1 MPNNKVSETQAQYI
15 NEMRQVQQS
24 AEKWKEF
31 LDFAAQAQISKVQDE
46 FEFSTKLIIHAHNP
60 NATDC
65 RQFGEWKTQ
74 DGNHVNQG
82 QRGIA
87 VLSRN
92 RNGGQSVTYLFDT
105 SQTAFPKE
113 PESIAIPEEQKESFK
128 SALDRMIDRI
138 SNNASF
144 SDEQKRLFR
153 ETAEYKLCKQYGLTT
168 NENPERFS
176 GIESLSVREIAN
188 IGIALN
194 RCSQDF
200 SSIIE
205 RNDFN
210 ERNERNNHIQPRND
224 RTELQGRERRG
235 MDLDDRIS
243 ESSEEIRLQRGQE
256 RVVQAE
262 RGTGSVRADDLG
274 SRTEADGSN
283 GQVRQSAAEIHMEN
297 SALDGS
303 DNAGQGTGD
312 GHGEAEPPLRGD
324 ERESSESDR
333 RDNGEEKAVG
343 GVQGNDEIGQIHSD
357 GAVTGEIQSGS
368 GGRNT
373 SRDGLRNITNETAEP
388 DMVSA
393 VSDLSANEEISEVD
407 LQPEI
412 SVEAKKAA
420 ITADILKGND
430 VQGGK
435 QRIEAFYSE
444 QNPNRKD
451 FADFI
456 KKEYGIGGHS
466 GNEIIKFQSHDS
478 TGIAYDFTDGTGIRL
493 SWSEAAD
500 IISDLIDRNEY
511 LTAEKIIPNNL
522 DEKSKEQSDTF
533 ENAKRSKNGDII
545 LGNTTFRYI
554 PDKTYTKI
562 DKDIAADVAE
572 QLEKQGIKFSGVIKG
587 DTATITVSKPQK
599 EALDSIIA
607 DISAPDNGVN
617 LSQSE
622 FIEIASNVLSAD
634 KTVSNAHR
642 YSDEQNYRLEINNG
656 IDRVFTEA
664 ITNNRDIGY
673 SVSEMS
679 QLWSEL
685 QNDSSVKE
693 HIQTVVA
700 ENVDITLTANE
711 RLTEYINNNT
721 EYLLRPSL
729 AFDEKVAITDEFFNF
744 EKAWHNVDK
753 GIPELAERYRNGDD
767 IRADLAKHLL
777 HGSGSAIEN
786 VDGIG
791 NYVTFDFKTDEAN
804 VTISSGNVSKAIA
817 LEEVGEYYLR
827 YLKDTFR
834 EIQLERVSYYPELK
848 DEVDELLTRLDSN
861 KTESINENAV
871 KYAFGKITEEHKYD
885 FTNPT
890 FMYLGHLQ
898 NFMIDNNIDDI
909 VVGATSETIQKH
921 YGNAPL
927 TNEYF
932 SPDYTFSKDLPEE
945 YNKYFQEYISME
957 TVADKEKTEIK
968 ENLSV
973 ENNVSETHTP
983 TVDDL
988 AVGDIILY
996 EGKRRE
1002 VEQIDENRISL
1013 KDLDA
1018 PDFGGIL
1025 LGTSDVY
1032 AYNGWQQDM
1041 NEKGFEIISKAKT
1054 SEKSIS
1060 FSSLDFE
1067 KKIPNEMRW
1076 KENSLVEDNTALYWV
1091 TQEIFTEA
1099 DLDKFQAALRD
1110 TDIKKAYVIPRDL
1123 SGYSFEDDMRNN
1135 TPFAVVTKDSI
1146 SCKDYVD
1153 RIKSV
1158 YHEDVSKQQEDI
1170 NEIEKAEPEITLNV
1184 GDVIRLAP
1192 DKENPTE
1199 LPERYGVVESISE
1212 YRIEIGTYSLNDT
1225 AFCLKY
1231 GGISCDKKI
1240 FAKEHDFEYV
1250 GNIDELR
1257 KADYEQNREIYE
1269 ALRNHDIIRL
1279 TTAEEPSGDY
1289 IVENARK
1296 NKVNNLRIEFNEFD
1310 GEDFDRGFVLKGDT
1324 EKAKD
1329 LILVSY
1335 GEIPPENMYLS
1346 IKADKYTVASI
1357 ETAEPIAKKEFSEI
1371 TRDMY
1376 QTENPDVLVIKGKGS
1391 LAKIDISV
1399 NDELWERLAEKG
1411 LVRNEDSVDR
1421 LIFNTDGN
1429 NWNRLVIP
1437 DKWGNMTNNIKIEDV
1452 LTREELLT
1460 AKSVADLVIKP
1471 ENSIEAV
1478 EDNEKAE
1485 LSNEIV
1491 WTPISETEDENGRA
1505 TSYSTKYNDK
1515 FYWIS
1520 ENADGK
1526 YDIEADFGHSILSVG
1541 EEYSNFPTRY
1551 LAEEAFEDY
1560 IEEIEKSFVSE
1571 KQALVSFEI
1580 FGEEF
1585 YFKINEKSVDD
1596 ILKTANTERPLR
1608 AFREMG
1614 ERISEEEYAEIQQSD
1629 SFTYSVEMNFDN
1641 DTASIYT
1648 VNDGKGGISEADRTD
1663 SNVTFD
1669 TVKISDYSNTPEE
1682 NIAADNLPE
1691 TKFTA
1696 LSEEART
1703 FYELYSSNIP
1713 INPPEKTPWGEV
1725 NSYRELN
1732 KGIFKVNTPS
1742 HGGIM
1747 IRSDI
1752 ADKILSPEARK
1763 IGFREKGFHC
1773 YEEDCDACVPEREL
1787 LDKGIMQVPDYYTDG
1802 AEKYNESINEELQ
1815 EWHTDYWDK
1824 REQAIFNARPEEEQA
1839 AITGQMSLF
1848 GDIPDLEDFPDFTEE
1863 ESISDNTVTKPVE
1876 KSDFPIQ
1883 EQSSAEVTVEKPVTY
1898 CYVLEHSQDNTTL
1911 STRYSED
1918 ISIDDVVSTY
1928 LPINFENSPNLQQVS
1943 VFEGENEVFVPYN
1956 RNKREDLLSKSKSLD
1971 LDGTY
1976 YLFESGK
1983 LFDKAESISSAF
1995 DKISEVQRETAE
2007 KFAGS
2012 PVSLPEFSYIKGSEE
2027 RIIDR
2032 SILQNRETA
2041 DTIHKK
2047 EENPTLKTDYF
2058 RITDEHLGEGSKR
2071 EKFQNNIEA
2080 IRTLQLIENEER
2092 PATPEEQETMSK
2104 YIGWGGLQ
2112 EAFDENNSEWSKE
2125 YSELI
2130 NLLSEE
2136 EYEAARSTVN
2146 DAFYT
2151 SPVITQ
2157 AIYEGLSNI
2166 GFEGGEILE
2175 PSMGVGNFFG
2185 TMPDNI
2191 RENSNLA
2198 GIEIDSISGRIAQ
2211 KLYPEANIAINGYEK
2226 IKLEKGSF
2234 DLAVGNVPF
2243 GNHGVNDKT
2252 KAYKGLLIHD
2262 YFFAKSLDSVR
2273 SGGVVAF
2280 VTSTGTLDKEDT
2292 KVRQML
2298 AQKAELMGAVRLPN
2312 NAFQKNAGT
2321 QTATDIIFLK
2331 KREKPLNIGEM
2342 PMDKSCDWV
2351 HTKENADGLKINSYF
2366 ADNPDMVLGKLSD
2379 NGRFGSIICTP
2390 FEGADLKAQL
2400 HEAMKN
2406 IKGEYIPLEFQ
2417 QELDER
2423 AEDKYLTA
2431 TPDIE
2436 NLTYTVV
2443 EDKLY
2448 YRVDDNLIP
2457 LKESE
2462 QHGIIADR
2470 RKAMCGL
2477 GETVRE
2483 LLQAQV
2489 EDRPDKEIKSLQAEL
2504 TVKYDNFVKKY
2515 GRINPIE
2522 TPNSRN
2528 ASGVSRKAPNSNV
2541 FKNDVRLPLLQS
2553 LEKMEDGQFIG
2564 KTEIFTERTIRP
2576 HKVAEHVETAH
2587 EALILSMSEKGR
2599 IDFDYMEQLT
2609 GFEKNKIIDDLHGD
2623 IFPVPELST
2632 EGNTVYQTS
2641 DEYLSGNIYKKI
2653 VQAEAKISENPEYE
2667 KNIAALT
2674 EVIPKPLKATEID
2687 MQLGMTW
2694 IDTKIIQQFMYETF
2708 ETPTRF
2714 KEYDSGVAQENPN
2727 AITVN
2732 YSGSGK
2738 GSWKIENARLDNSVK
2753 STKNFGTK
2761 DLNAY
2766 ELLEKILNAKSVAV
2780 TQVVRDDEGRQ
2791 KTIILEKETKA
2802 AEDKVKQINA
2812 AFKKWIFA
2820 DPERR
2825 NELVKTYNEKFNC
2838 IRPREYDGSNLNFFG
2853 SNPEISLKPHQK
2865 NAVAHA
2871 LFGGNTLFAHQVGAG
2886 KTFEMIA
2893 TAMEG
2898 KRLGLHNKSMFVV
2911 PNHLTEQ
2918 IGADF
2923 MKLYPNANILVAKSD
2938 DFSPQ
2943 KRRQMCARIAT
2954 GNFDAVIIGH
2964 SQLIKIPLSAKREE
2978 EFIRNQIN
2986 EVVSALSAAEETDS
3000 KSYTV
3005 KQLEATRK
3013 NLRDRLEKLTNGTV
3027 KDNAVTFE
3035 ELGVDKLFVDEAHE
3049 FKNLYVST
3057 KMENVSGLSTNADV
3071 QKTQDLY
3078 MKCQYLDEKTGS
3090 KGIVFST
3097 GTPVTNALSEMFT
3110 TMKYLQSDLLK
3121 ETGLDSFDA
3130 WAGNFTRKST
3140 EAEISPSGSDWRM
3153 KTRLKFTNVPEL
3165 VTMFKECADIKMA
3178 DQLNLDVPECEKH
3191 IVSVEPTEAQKAVV
3205 ESLAERAERISKG
3218 EVSRTEDNM
3227 LVVTGDGRKLGL
3239 DQRLYDLNLPDEPQ
3253 TKLNACVQNV
3263 YDIWDKNS
3271 DKKSTQLVFCD
3282 LGVPQ
3287 SKEDFKKNG
3296 ERFDVYADIRSK
3308 LIEKGIPEKEI
3319 AFIHDAAS
3327 ETEKAKLFAKVR
3339 SGDVRVLIGS
3349 TQKMGAG
3356 TNVQNKLIALHDL
3369 DCPWRPADLTQR
3381 LGRMV
3386 RQGNENDKVD
3396 NYRYVT
3402 KGTFDAYLYQ
3412 MVEKKQESIAQIFTS
3427 KAIARTCDDIDD
3439 MAVDFM
3445 QVKMAAVGDD
3455 RIRRQMELREDIR
3468 SLNML
3473 KNTYLENKY
3482 EIEDNI
3488 KLLPDKIAKTEK
3500 IIEGIAAD
3508 TKAIKAYVPK
3518 KDIDG
3523 KEIFEMKI
3531 GNTLYTDKKEAAEA
3545 FMTAM
3550 TNAVIGNPKNPT
3562 DIAEY
3567 KGFKIAVSYDSFAKS
3582 YTGHIKGANRYPFDL
3597 GSSESGNLTRIDNAI
3612 ASVPMRIERYCNELD
3627 RIKTELADS
3636 QKEVNQPFEHEAEL
3650 AKKKQELERLTDEIN
3665 ADKVKGEIPPEQPE
3679 STVPSNQNAMSV
3691 SEQQEQSEKPKNLN
3705 IKWKQNDKELRIAYD
3720 SSADNKVT
3728 AYSDGKE
3735 VGHCSVD
3742 ELVVSKI
3749 SDNEQKNYPAEI
3761 TKCVKPLNLA
3771 FSSKMAMHIR
3781 TFAEKVKSADKET
3794 PKRETSLFSRD
3805 KIMGDEFKPTSAKT
3819 ADTPQQHEH

>member
-1 MPNNKVSETQAQYI
+1 MPNNKVSETQALYI
-15 NEMRQVQQS
+15 NEIQQVQKS
-24 AEKWKEF
+24 AEMWKDF

-46 FEFSTKLIIHAHNP
+46 FEFSTKLIIHAKNP
-60 NATDC
+60 KAADC

-74 DGNHVNQG
+74 DGNHVKLHEK
-82 QRGIA
+82 GIP
-87 VLSRN
+87 VLSRDSRGN
-92 RNGGQSVTYLFDT
+92 QAVTYLFDT
-105 SQTAFPKE
+105 SQTALHKE
-113 PESIAIPEEQKESFK
+113 PERIAIPEEQKESFK
-128 SALDRMIDRI
+128 SSLGSMIDRL
-138 SNNASF
+138 SDKASF

-176 GIESLSVREIAN
+176 GIENLSVREIAN
-188 IGIALN
+188 IGVALN

-205 RNDFN
+205 RNDLN
-210 ERNERNNHIQPRND
+210 DYERADNSKSGED
-224 RTELQGRERRG
+224 RTELYGRERRG
-235 MDLDDRIS
+235 MDLGGGIS
-243 ESSEEIRLQRGQE
+243 PTRNEVPVRRGAERMEQTQRGE
-256 RVVQAE
+256 SDLRTVDMGTSAE
-262 RGTGSVRADDLG
+262 ANGG
-274 SRTEADGSN
+274 N
-283 GQVRQSAAEIHMEN
+283 GQVRQHETEIHMEN
-297 SALDGS
+297 SMLDRS
-303 DNAGQGTGD
+303 DNAERGTG
-312 GHGEAEPPLRGD
+312 GRTGEAEPSLRGN
-324 ERESSESDR
+324 ERTGIESDR
-333 RDNGEEKAVG
+333 RNNGEEKAVG

-393 VSDLSANEEISEVD
+393 VSDLSDNNEISEVD

-420 ITADILKGND
+420 ITADILKGSD

-444 QNPNRKD
+444 KNPNRKD
-451 FADFI
+451 FADFL

-466 GNEIIKFQSHDS
+466 GNDVIKFQSHDS
-478 TGIAYDFTDGTGIRL
+478 TGISYDFADSTGIRL
-493 SWSEAAD
+493 SWSEVAD
-500 IISDLIDRNEY
+500 KVSDLIDKNEY
-511 LTAEKIIPNNL
+511 LAADEITPNKR
-522 DEKSKEQSDTF
+522 DEQLKEQSDTF
-533 ENAKRSKNGDII
+533 DSIKRSKNGDII
-545 LGNTTFRYI
+545 IGNTTFRYI

-622 FIEIASNVLSAD
+622 FIEIASNILSAD
-634 KTVSNAHR
+634 ETVSNAHR
-642 YSDEQNYRLEINNG
+642 YSDEENYRLEINNG
-656 IDRVFTEA
+656 IDRIFTEA
-664 ITNNRDIGY
+664 LTNSRDIGY
-673 SVSEMS
+673 SVPEMS
-679 QLWSEL
+679 RLWNEIK
-685 QNDSSVKE
+685 NDSSVKE
-693 HIQTVVA
+693 HIQAIVA

-711 RLTEYINNNT
+711 RLTEYINSNI
-721 EYLLRPSL
+721 EYLLRPNL

-753 GIPELAERYRNGDD
+753 GIPEIAERYRNGDD
-767 IRADLAKHLL
+767 IRADLAKHLI
-777 HGSGSAIEN
+777 HGNGSAIEN

-791 NYVTFDFKTDEAN
+791 NYVTFDFKTDESN
-804 VTISSGNVSKAIA
+804 VIISSGNVSKAVA
-817 LEEVGEYYLR
+817 LEEVGEHYLR
-827 YLKDTFR
+827 YLKDTFK

-848 DEVDELLTRLDSN
+848 DEVDELLTRLDNN
-861 KTESINENAV
+861 KSEKGSGFSEPNEHSA
-871 KYAFGKITEEHKYD
+871 
-885 FTNPT
+885 
-890 FMYLGHLQ
+890 
-898 NFMIDNNIDDI
+898 
-909 VVGATSETIQKH
+909 
-921 YGNAPL
+921 
-927 TNEYF
+927 
-932 SPDYTFSKDLPEE
+932 
-945 YNKYFQEYISME
+945 
-957 TVADKEKTEIK
+957 
-968 ENLSV
+968 
-973 ENNVSETHTP
+973 P

-996 EGKRRE
+996 DGKRRE
-1002 VEQIDENRISL
+1002 VEHIDENRISL

-1041 NEKGFEIISKAKT
+1041 NEKGFEIISKAET

-1067 KKIPNEMRW
+1067 KKIPNKMRW

-1099 DLDKFQAALRD
+1099 DLDKFQAALKD
-1110 TDIKKAYVIPRDL
+1110 TNIEKAYVIPRDL
-1123 SGYSFEDDMRNN
+1123 SGYSFEDDMINN
-1135 TPFAVVTKDSI
+1135 APFAVVTKDSI

-1184 GDVIRLAP
+1184 GDIIRLAP

-1231 GGISCDKKI
+1231 GGISCDREI
-1240 FAKEHDFEYV
+1240 FAKEHEFEYV
-1250 GNIDELR
+1250 GNVDELR

-1269 ALRNHDIIRL
+1269 ALENHDIIHL
-1279 TTAEEPSGDY
+1279 TASEEPSENY
-1289 IVENARK
+1289 LAENARK
-1296 NKVNNLRIEFNEFD
+1296 KKISNLRIEFNEFD

-1346 IKADKYTVASI
+1346 LKSDKYTVESI
-1357 ETAEPIAKKEFSEI
+1357 EKEERKIFSEI

-1391 LAKIDISV
+1391 LAKIDISI
-1399 NDELWERLAEKG
+1399 NEELWERLAEKG

-1460 AKSVADLVIKP
+1460 VKSVADLVIKP

-1478 EDNEKAE
+1478 ENNEKAE

-1520 ENADGK
+1520 ENADGG
-1526 YDIEADFGHSILSVG
+1526 YDIEADFGHSILSIG

-1560 IEEIEKSFVSE
+1560 IEEMENSFASE
-1571 KQALVSFEI
+1571 KQALISVEA
-1580 FGEEF
+1580 FGEEY

-1596 ILKTANTERPLR
+1596 ILKTANTEKPLLE
-1608 AFREMG
+1608 FMEMG
-1614 ERISEEEYAEIQQSD
+1614 EKISEEEYAEIQQSD
-1629 SFTYSVEMNFDN
+1629 SFTYSVEMDLDN
-1641 DTASIYT
+1641 DSARIYT
-1648 VNDGKGGISEADRTD
+1648 VNNGKGGISEADRTD
-1663 SNVTFD
+1663 SNITFD
-1669 TVKISDYSNTPEE
+1669 TVKISDYSGNAITENQQEIPNEQNVKNVSEE
-1682 NIAADNLPE
+1682 RIVSDNLPE

-1696 LSEEART
+1696 LSEEARE
-1703 FYELYSSNIP
+1703 FYDLYSLNIP
-1713 INPPEKTPWGEV
+1713 IHPPENTPWGEV
-1725 NSYRELN
+1725 NSCHELN
-1732 KGIFKVNTPS
+1732 KGIFRVSTPS

-1863 ESISDNTVTKPVE
+1863 ENISDNTVAKSIK
-1876 KSDFPIQ
+1876 KSDLIQ
-1883 EQSSAEVTVEKPVTY
+1883 TEKNVPVNDLSEASAENQEKEP
-1898 CYVLEHSQDNTTL
+1898 
-1911 STRYSED
+1911 
-1918 ISIDDVVSTY
+1918 
-1928 LPINFENSPNLQQVS
+1928 
-1943 VFEGENEVFVPYN
+1943 
-1956 RNKREDLLSKSKSLD
+1956 
-1971 LDGTY
+1971 
-1976 YLFESGK
+1976 
-1983 LFDKAESISSAF
+1983 
-1995 DKISEVQRETAE
+1995 TA
-2007 KFAGS
+2007 
-2012 PVSLPEFSYIKGSEE
+2012 
-2027 RIIDR
+2027 
-2032 SILQNRETA
+2032 
-2041 DTIHKK
+2041 KK
-2047 EENPTLKTDYF
+2047 EYF

-2092 PATPEEQETMSK
+2092 PATPEEQETLSK

-2112 EAFDENNSEWSKE
+2112 EAFDENNSAWSKE
-2125 YSELI
+2125 YSELL

-2185 TMPDNI
+2185 TMPDSI

-2211 KLYPEANIAINGYEK
+2211 KLYPEANIAINAYEK
-2226 IKLEKGSF
+2226 IKLDKGSF

-2273 SGGVVAF
+2273 PGGVVAF

-2431 TPDIE
+2431 TPNIE

-2462 QHGIIADR
+2462 QHGIVADR

-2504 TVKYDNFVKKY
+2504 TVKYDKFVKKY

-2553 LEKMEDGQFIG
+2553 LEKMEDGQFVG

-2587 EALILSMSEKGR
+2587 EALILSISEKGR

-2609 GFEKNKIIDDLHGD
+2609 GFEKNKIIDDLQGD

-2632 EGNTVYQTS
+2632 EDNTVYQTS

-2653 VQAEAKISENPEYE
+2653 AQAEAKISENPEYE

-2694 IDTKIIQQFMYETF
+2694 IDPKIIQQFMYETF

-2714 KEYDSGVAQENPN
+2714 KEYDSDVAQENPN

-2780 TQVVRDDEGRQ
+2780 TEVVKDPDTGNK
-2791 KTIILEKETKA
+2791 KTVILEKETKA

-2838 IRPREYDGSNLNFFG
+2838 IRPREYDGSSLNFFG

-2986 EVVSALSAAEETDS
+2986 EVVSALEAATETDS

-3005 KQLEATRK
+3005 KQLEATKK

-3439 MAVDFM
+3439 IAVDFM

-3488 KLLPDKIAKTEK
+3488 KLLPEKIATTEK
-3500 IIEGIAAD
+3500 IIEGIASD
-3508 TKAIKAYVPK
+3508 TKAIEAYVPK
-3518 KDIDG
+3518 RDIDG
-3523 KEIFEMKI
+3523 KEVFEMKV

-3550 TNAVIGNPKNPT
+3550 TKAVIGNPKNPT

-3567 KGFKIAVSYDSFAKS
+3567 KGFKIAVSYDSFLKS

-3650 AKKKQELERLTDEIN
+3650 EEKKQELERLTDEIN

-3679 STVPSNQNAMSV
+3679 STVPNNQNV
-3691 SEQQEQSEKPKNLN
+3691 VPTSEQQEQSEKPKNLN
-3705 IKWKQNDKELRIAYD
+3705 IKWKQNGKELRIAYD

-3805 KIMGDEFKPTSAKT
+3805 KIMGDDFKPTSEKT
-3819 ADTPQQHEH
+3819 SDKPPQQEH

>member
-1 MPNNKVSETQAQYI
+1 MPNNKVSEAQALYVAEI
-15 NEMRQVQQS
+15 RQVQKS
-24 AEKWKEF
+24 AEMWKNF
-31 LDFAAQAQISKVQDE
+31 LDFSAQARISENQNE
-46 FEFSTKLIIHAHNP
+46 YEFSSKLIIYARNP
-60 NATDC
+60 KATDC
-65 RQFGEWKTQ
+65 RPFGEWKTQ
-74 DGNHVNQG
+74 DGNHVN
-82 QRGIA
+82 RLEKGIP
-87 VLSRN
+87 VLSRDKYGN
-92 RNGGQSVTYLFDT
+92 QSVTYLFDT
-105 SQTAFPKE
+105 SQTAFHKE
-113 PESIAIPEEQKESFK
+113 PERIVIPEEQKEYSK
-128 SALDRMIDRI
+128 SALSSMIERLSD
-138 SNNASF
+138 NTSF

-153 ETAEYKLCKQYGLTT
+153 ETAEYKLCKQYGLAA

-176 GIESLSVREIAN
+176 GIENLSVKEIAN
-188 IGIALN
+188 IGVALN
-194 RCSQDF
+194 KCSQEF
-200 SSIIE
+200 LAIIE

-210 ERNERNNHIQPRND
+210 EQERTDNSKSGED
-224 RTELQGRERRG
+224 RTELHGRERRRMG
-235 MDLDDRIS
+235 LGQGVSGTHNEVPVRREPERM
-243 ESSEEIRLQRGQE
+243 EQTQRGDNDL
-256 RVVQAE
+256 R
-262 RGTGSVRADDLG
+262 TADRDFSTKANG
-274 SRTEADGSN
+274 GN
-283 GQVRQSAAEIHMEN
+283 GQVRQHETDIHMEN
-297 SALDGS
+297 PVLDRS
-303 DNAGQGTGD
+303 NNAEWGRN
-312 GHGEAEPPLRGD
+312 EALRGN
-324 ERESSESDR
+324 ERESSGVDEQNR
-333 RDNGEEKAVG
+333 REEKTVG
-343 GVQGNDEIGQIHSD
+343 GIQNNLEIGKVSPD
-357 GAVTGEIQSGS
+357 GTVTGELQKGS

-373 SRDGLRNITNETAEP
+373 SGDGLRNITNETAEP

-420 ITADILKGND
+420 ITADILGGSD

-435 QRIEAFYSE
+435 QRIKAFYSE
-444 QNPNRKD
+444 KNPNRKD

-456 KKEYGIGGHS
+456 KREYGIGGHS
-466 GNEIIKFQSHDS
+466 GNDVIKFQSHDS
-478 TGIAYDFTDGTGIRL
+478 TGISYDFADSTGIRL
-493 SWSEAAD
+493 SWSEVAD
-500 IISDLIDRNEY
+500 KIADLIDKNEY
-511 LTAEKIIPNNL
+511 LTSEEIIPNNI
-522 DEKSKEQSDTF
+522 DEPSKEQSDTF
-533 ENAKRSKNGDII
+533 DSTKRSKNGDII

-599 EALDSIIA
+599 EALDSIVA

-622 FIEIASNVLSAD
+622 FIEIASNILSAD
-634 KTVSNAHR
+634 ETVSNAHR

-656 IDRVFTEA
+656 IDRIFTEA
-664 ITNNRDIGY
+664 LTNSRDIGY
-673 SVSEMS
+673 SVPEMS
-679 QLWSEL
+679 RLWSEF

-693 HIQTVVA
+693 HIQAIVV
-700 ENVDITLTANE
+700 ENVDIILTANE
-711 RLTEYINNNT
+711 QLTEYINSNI
-721 EYLLRPSL
+721 EYLLRPKL
-729 AFDEKVAITDEFFNF
+729 AFDEKIAITDEFFNF

-767 IRADLAKHLL
+767 IRSDLARHLIR
-777 HGSGSAIEN
+777 GNGSAIEN

-791 NYVTFDFKTDEAN
+791 NYVTFDFKIDEAN
-804 VTISSGNVSKAIA
+804 VKISSGNVSKAIA
-817 LEEVGEYYLR
+817 LEEVGEHYLR
-827 YLKDTFR
+827 YLKDTFK
-834 EIQLERVSYYPELK
+834 EIQLERVRYYPELK
-848 DEVDELLTRLDSN
+848 DEVNELLTRLDNN
-861 KTESINENAV
+861 KPESINENAV

-898 NFMIDNNIDDI
+898 NFMIDHNIDDI
-909 VVGATSETIQKH
+909 VVGATSETLRKH

-957 TVADKEKTEIK
+957 TVTDKEKTENK

-973 ENNVSETHTP
+973 ENNVSETRTP

-996 EGKRRE
+996 EGRRRE

-1041 NEKGFEIISKAKT
+1041 NEKGFEIISKAET

-1067 KKIPNEMRW
+1067 KKIPNGMRF
-1076 KENSLVEDNTALYWV
+1076 KNNSLVEDNAALYWV

-1099 DLDKFQAALRD
+1099 DLDKFQAALKD
-1110 TDIKKAYVIPRDL
+1110 TDIEKAYVIPRDL

-1135 TPFAVVTKDSI
+1135 APFAVVTKDSI
-1146 SCKDYVD
+1146 SCKDYID
-1153 RIKSV
+1153 KIKSV
-1158 YHEDVSKQQEDI
+1158 YHEDVSKQ
-1170 NEIEKAEPEITLNV
+1170 
-1184 GDVIRLAP
+1184 
-1192 DKENPTE
+1192 
-1199 LPERYGVVESISE
+1199 
-1212 YRIEIGTYSLNDT
+1212 
-1225 AFCLKY
+1225 
-1231 GGISCDKKI
+1231 
-1240 FAKEHDFEYV
+1240 
-1250 GNIDELR
+1250 
-1257 KADYEQNREIYE
+1257 
-1269 ALRNHDIIRL
+1269 
-1279 TTAEEPSGDY
+1279 
-1289 IVENARK
+1289 
-1296 NKVNNLRIEFNEFD
+1296 
-1310 GEDFDRGFVLKGDT
+1310 
-1324 EKAKD
+1324 
-1329 LILVSY
+1329 
-1335 GEIPPENMYLS
+1335 
-1346 IKADKYTVASI
+1346 
-1357 ETAEPIAKKEFSEI
+1357 KEFSEI

-1376 QTENPDVLVIKGKGS
+1376 QTENPDVLAIKGKGS

-1399 NDELWERLAEKG
+1399 SNEVWERFAEKG
-1411 LVRNEDSVDR
+1411 LVKNEDSVDR
-1421 LIFNTDGN
+1421 LIFNTDGE
-1429 NWNRLVIP
+1429 NWNRFIIP

-1460 AKSVADLVIKP
+1460 AKSVADFVIKP

-1478 EDNEKAE
+1478 ESIEKTE
-1485 LSNEIV
+1485 LSNEII
-1491 WTPISETEDENGRA
+1491 WTPIPETEDEKGRA

-1520 ENADGK
+1520 ENADGG

-1541 EEYSNFPTRY
+1541 EEYSNFPTRF

-1560 IEEIEKSFVSE
+1560 IANVLSAEHEKEI
-1571 KQALVSFEI
+1571 
-1580 FGEEF
+1580 
-1585 YFKINEKSVDD
+1585 
-1596 ILKTANTERPLR
+1596 TEPH
-1608 AFREMG
+1608 
-1614 ERISEEEYAEIQQSD
+1614 
-1629 SFTYSVEMNFDN
+1629 
-1641 DTASIYT
+1641 
-1648 VNDGKGGISEADRTD
+1648 EAAI
-1663 SNVTFD
+1663 
-1669 TVKISDYSNTPEE
+1669 KNTPEE

-1863 ESISDNTVTKPVE
+1863 ITDEKFDEPKNVKIPIQSHESINKDEAITE
-1876 KSDFPIQ
+1876 KSELSHEAQAEIGMLMSRLKMDCEYFLQTGAEKHLWANSVERQIDKINELFNKMPDNRYFTRESIDEFASKMLAIKNGEVTIDQ
-1883 EQSSAEVTVEKPVTY
+1883 PYSTPSQQKEDVGDKLPEKNENYTENTTFEQSEKTENDVNTPIANGEKSAANHDKKT
-1898 CYVLEHSQDNTTL
+1898 
-1911 STRYSED
+1911 
-1918 ISIDDVVSTY
+1918 
-1928 LPINFENSPNLQQVS
+1928 S
-1943 VFEGENEVFVPYN
+1943 V
-1956 RNKREDLLSKSKSLD
+1956 NKE
-1971 LDGTY
+1971 
-1976 YLFESGK
+1976 
-1983 LFDKAESISSAF
+1983 
-1995 DKISEVQRETAE
+1995 
-2007 KFAGS
+2007 
-2012 PVSLPEFSYIKGSEE
+2012 
-2027 RIIDR
+2027 
-2032 SILQNRETA
+2032 
-2041 DTIHKK
+2041 
-2047 EENPTLKTDYF
+2047 YF
-2058 RITDEHLGEGSKR
+2058 RITNEHLGEGSKR

-2080 IRTLQLIENEER
+2080 IRTLQLLESEDR
-2092 PATPEEQETMSK
+2092 PATPEEQETLSK

-2112 EAFDENNSEWSKE
+2112 EAFDENNSAWSKE

-2151 SPVITQ
+2151 SPAITQ

-2185 TMPDNI
+2185 TMPDRI

-2198 GIEIDSISGRIAQ
+2198 GIEIDSISGRIAK
-2211 KLYPEANIAINGYEK
+2211 KLYPEADIAINGFEK
-2226 IKLEKGSF
+2226 IKLAKGSF

-2252 KAYKGLLIHD
+2252 KAYSGLLIHD
-2262 YFFAKSLDSVR
+2262 YFFAKSLDSIR

-2312 NAFQKNAGT
+2312 NAFYKNAGT
-2321 QTATDIIFLK
+2321 QTPTDIIFLK
-2331 KREKPLNIGEM
+2331 KREKPLNISDM

-2390 FEGADLKAQL
+2390 IQETDLKEQL

-2406 IKGEYIPLEFQ
+2406 IKGEYTPLEFQ
-2417 QELDER
+2417 AELDER
-2423 AEDKYLTA
+2423 AEDNYLTA

-2443 EDKLY
+2443 DDKLY

-2462 QHGIIADR
+2462 QHGIIAER

-2489 EDRPDKEIKSLQAEL
+2489 EDRPDKEIKSLQTEL
-2504 TVKYDNFVKKY
+2504 TLKYDKFVKKF

-2522 TPNSRN
+2522 TPNSKN
-2528 ASGVSRKAPNSNV
+2528 SSGVSRKSPNSNV

-2553 LEKMEDGQFIG
+2553 LEIMQDGQFIG

-2576 HKVAEHVETAH
+2576 HKVAEQVETAH

-2609 GFEKNKIIDDLHGD
+2609 GFEKNKLIDDLHGD
-2623 IFPVPELST
+2623 IYPVPELST
-2632 EGNTVYQTS
+2632 ENNTVYQTS

-2653 VQAEAKISENPEYE
+2653 AQAEAQISENPEYE

-2714 KEYDSGVAQENPN
+2714 KEYDSGVAQKNPN
-2727 AITVN
+2727 AITVQ
-2732 YSGSGK
+2732 YSGSGN

-2761 DLNAY
+2761 DYNAY

-2780 TQVVRDDEGRQ
+2780 TQTVRDDDGKQ

-2820 DPERR
+2820 DLERR

-2918 IGADF
+2918 IGSDF

-2978 EFIRNQIN
+2978 EFIRKQID

-3191 IVSVEPTEAQKAVV
+3191 IVSVEPTEAQKVVV

-3218 EVSRTEDNM
+3218 KVSRTEDNM

-3396 NYRYVT
+3396 NFRYVT

-3523 KEIFEMKI
+3523 KEVFEMKV

-3550 TNAVIGNPKNPT
+3550 TKAVIGNPKNPT

-3650 AKKKQELERLTDEIN
+3650 EEKKQELDRLTDEIN

-3679 STVPSNQNAMSV
+3679 NTVPNNQNV
-3691 SEQQEQSEKPKNLN
+3691 VPTSEQQEQSEKPKNLN

-3742 ELVVSKI
+3742 ELIVSKI

-3781 TFAEKVKSADKET
+3781 HFAEKVKSADKET
-3794 PKRETSLFSRD
+3794 HKRETALFSRD
-3805 KIMGDEFKPTSAKT
+3805 KIMGDDFKPTSEKT
-3819 ADTPQQHEH
+3819 SDTLKPQEH

>member
-1 MPNNKVSETQAQYI
+1 MLNSKVSEAQSIYV
-15 NEMRQVQQS
+15 NEIRQVQET
-24 AEKWKEF
+24 AEKWKSF
-31 LDFAAQAQISKVQDE
+31 L
-46 FEFSTKLIIHAHNP
+46 EFSVQARINENQNEYEFSSKLIIHAHNP

-65 RQFGEWKTQ
+65 RQFGEWKTS
-74 DGNHVNQG
+74 DGNHVKYG
-82 QRGIA
+82 EHGIP
-87 VLSRN
+87 VLFRDK
-92 RNGGQSVTYLFDT
+92 NGNQSVMYLFDT
-105 SQTAFPKE
+105 SQTALPKE
-113 PESIAIPEEQKESFK
+113 PERIVIPEEHKDNFK
-128 SALDRMIDRI
+128 SALNSIIDRF
-138 SNNASF
+138 SDNASF

-153 ETAEYKLCKQYGLTT
+153 ETAEYKLCKQYGIET
-168 NENPERFS
+168 NENSERFS
-176 GIESLSVREIAN
+176 GIEKMSVKDVAN

-200 SSIIE
+200 SKIV
-205 RNDFN
+205 D
-210 ERNERNNHIQPRND
+210 NERNNIYEQSNDNKSRKD
-224 RTELQGRERRG
+224 RTELYRREPRG
-235 MDLDDRIS
+235 MDLGTRVRNAHD
-243 ESSEEIRLQRGQE
+243 EVRLQRESEQME
-256 RVVQAE
+256 QTQ
-262 RGTGSVRADDLG
+262 RGTGSVRTNDLG
-274 SRTEADGSN
+274 SSAEADSSD
-283 GQVRQSAAEIHMEN
+283 GQVRQNETEIHMEN
-297 SALDGS
+297 SMSDRI
-303 DNAGQGTGD
+303 DNAEQETG
-312 GHGEAEPPLRGD
+312 GRTGETEPSLRGN
-324 ERESSESDR
+324 ERASSESDR
-333 RDNGEEKAVG
+333 RDSGEEKAVG
-343 GVQGNDEIGQIHSD
+343 GVQGDSEIGQIHSN
-357 GAVTGEIQSGS
+357 GAVAGEVQSRS

-373 SRDGLRNITNETAEP
+373 SSDGLRNITNETAEP

-407 LQPEI
+407 LKPEI
-412 SVEAKKAA
+412 SVEA
-420 ITADILKGND
+420 
-430 VQGGK
+430 
-435 QRIEAFYSE
+435 
-444 QNPNRKD
+444 
-451 FADFI
+451 
-456 KKEYGIGGHS
+456 
-466 GNEIIKFQSHDS
+466 
-478 TGIAYDFTDGTGIRL
+478 
-493 SWSEAAD
+493 
-500 IISDLIDRNEY
+500 
-511 LTAEKIIPNNL
+511 
-522 DEKSKEQSDTF
+522 
-533 ENAKRSKNGDII
+533 
-545 LGNTTFRYI
+545 
-554 PDKTYTKI
+554 
-562 DKDIAADVAE
+562 
-572 QLEKQGIKFSGVIKG
+572 KQGIKFSGVIKG
-587 DTATITVSKPQK
+587 DTATITVSNPQK

-607 DISAPDNGVN
+607 DISSPDNDVN

-622 FIEIASNVLSAD
+622 FIEIASNILSAD
-634 KTVSNAHR
+634 ETVYNAHR
-642 YSDEQNYRLEINNG
+642 YSDEKKYPY
-656 IDRVFTEA
+656 V
-664 ITNNRDIGY
+664 
-673 SVSEMS
+673 
-679 QLWSEL
+679 
-685 QNDSSVKE
+685 SVKAGWNYDKYIAPE
-693 HIQTVVA
+693 LETRDYTVPEFNNALKKLSERWNGDEYETKSAFV
-700 ENVDITLTANE
+700 TLTIHLSETESFEKRLNAEYQFE
-711 RLTEYINNNT
+711 RLSQRLNY
-721 EYLLRPSL
+721 
-729 AFDEKVAITDEFFNF
+729 DTD
-744 EKAWHNVDK
+744 W
-753 GIPELAERYRNGDD
+753 
-767 IRADLAKHLL
+767 
-777 HGSGSAIEN
+777 
-786 VDGIG
+786 
-791 NYVTFDFKTDEAN
+791 
-804 VTISSGNVSKAIA
+804 
-817 LEEVGEYYLR
+817 
-827 YLKDTFR
+827 
-834 EIQLERVSYYPELK
+834 
-848 DEVDELLTRLDSN
+848 LDSE
-861 KTESINENAV
+861 TELRKAV
-871 KYAFGKITEEHKYD
+871 EE
-885 FTNPT
+885 
-890 FMYLGHLQ
+890 
-898 NFMIDNNIDDI
+898 
-909 VVGATSETIQKH
+909 A
-921 YGNAPL
+921 
-927 TNEYF
+927 
-932 SPDYTFSKDLPEE
+932 
-945 YNKYFQEYISME
+945 
-957 TVADKEKTEIK
+957 EK
-968 ENLSV
+968 N
-973 ENNVSETHTP
+973 
-983 TVDDL
+983 
-988 AVGDIILY
+988 
-996 EGKRRE
+996 
-1002 VEQIDENRISL
+1002 
-1013 KDLDA
+1013 
-1018 PDFGGIL
+1018 
-1025 LGTSDVY
+1025 
-1032 AYNGWQQDM
+1032 
-1041 NEKGFEIISKAKT
+1041 
-1054 SEKSIS
+1054 EKSIS

-1067 KKIPNEMRW
+1067 KKIQDGMRW
-1076 KENSLVEDNTALYWV
+1076 KEKSIVEDNRALHWV

-1099 DLDKFQAALRD
+1099 DLDKFQAALKD
-1110 TDIKKAYVIPRDL
+1110 TDIEKAYVIPRDL
-1123 SGYSFEDDMRNN
+1123 SGYSFEDDMKNN
-1135 TPFAVVTKDSI
+1135 VPFAIVTKDSI
-1146 SCKDYVD
+1146 SCEDYID
-1153 RIKSV
+1153 KIKSV
-1158 YHEDVSKQQEDI
+1158 YNYDVSKQQE
-1170 NEIEKAEPEITLNV
+1170 EK
-1184 GDVIRLAP
+1184 
-1192 DKENPTE
+1192 E
-1199 LPERYGVVESISE
+1199 L
-1212 YRIEIGTYSLNDT
+1212 
-1225 AFCLKY
+1225 
-1231 GGISCDKKI
+1231 
-1240 FAKEHDFEYV
+1240 
-1250 GNIDELR
+1250 
-1257 KADYEQNREIYE
+1257 
-1269 ALRNHDIIRL
+1269 
-1279 TTAEEPSGDY
+1279 
-1289 IVENARK
+1289 
-1296 NKVNNLRIEFNEFD
+1296 
-1310 GEDFDRGFVLKGDT
+1310 
-1324 EKAKD
+1324 
-1329 LILVSY
+1329 
-1335 GEIPPENMYLS
+1335 
-1346 IKADKYTVASI
+1346 
-1357 ETAEPIAKKEFSEI
+1357 
-1371 TRDMY
+1371 
-1376 QTENPDVLVIKGKGS
+1376 
-1391 LAKIDISV
+1391 
-1399 NDELWERLAEKG
+1399 
-1411 LVRNEDSVDR
+1411 
-1421 LIFNTDGN
+1421 
-1429 NWNRLVIP
+1429 
-1437 DKWGNMTNNIKIEDV
+1437 
-1452 LTREELLT
+1452 
-1460 AKSVADLVIKP
+1460 
-1471 ENSIEAV
+1471 
-1478 EDNEKAE
+1478 
-1485 LSNEIV
+1485 
-1491 WTPISETEDENGRA
+1491 SETEPE
-1505 TSYSTKYNDK
+1505 
-1515 FYWIS
+1515 
-1520 ENADGK
+1520 
-1526 YDIEADFGHSILSVG
+1526 H
-1541 EEYSNFPTRY
+1541 
-1551 LAEEAFEDY
+1551 
-1560 IEEIEKSFVSE
+1560 E
-1571 KQALVSFEI
+1571 KQALISVEI
-1580 FGEEF
+1580 MGDAH
-1585 YFKINEKSVDD
+1585 YFKINESSVGD
-1596 ILKTANTERPLR
+1596 ILKTANTEKPLLE
-1608 AFREMG
+1608 FMEIG
-1614 ERISEEEYAEIQQSD
+1614 EKISGEEYAEIQQSD
-1629 SFTYSVEMNFDN
+1629 FFTYSVEMNLDN
-1641 DTASIYT
+1641 DTAKIYK
-1648 VNDGKGGISEADRTD
+1648 VNNGGISEADRTD
-1663 SNVTFD
+1663 SNVTFE
-1669 TVKISDYSNTPEE
+1669 TVRISDYSGQAITENPQEIPNEAAIQNTSEE
-1682 NIAADNLPE
+1682 NIAAENLPE
-1691 TKFTA
+1691 TRFTS
-1696 LSEEART
+1696 LSDEAKMYLD
-1703 FYELYSSNIP
+1703 FHQYVPS
-1713 INPPEKTPWGEV
+1713 PEVTPWGETQ
-1725 NSYRELN
+1725 SCYELN
-1732 KGIFKVNTPS
+1732 KGIFRVSTAS

-1763 IGFREKGFHC
+1763 VGFREKGFHC

-1802 AEKYNESINEELQ
+1802 AERYNEIINDTLK
-1815 EWHTDYWDK
+1815 TAYPDYWNK
-1824 REQAIFNARPEEEQA
+1824 REQAIFNARPAEEQA

-1863 ESISDNTVTKPVE
+1863 KNISDNTVNEPIE
-1876 KSDFPIQ
+1876 KSDAAKEIQ
-1883 EQSSAEVTVEKPVTY
+1883 VEKEQNKALELPEAGDKITWKSVVNWY
-1898 CYVLEHSQDNTTL
+1898 KVESMDKDSIVLRTL
-1911 STRYSED
+1911 PSPTNFAYNDLKFRVP
-1918 ISIDDVVSTY
+1918 IDDFIKHSFQIIERRNDIEQPNQQNEQAEAQST
-1928 LPINFENSPNLQQVS
+1928 PQTEEQATVQP
-1943 VFEGENEVFVPYN
+1943 EKP
-1956 RNKREDLLSKSKSLD
+1956 KK
-1971 LDGTY
+1971 
-1976 YLFESGK
+1976 K
-1983 LFDKAESISSAF
+1983 L
-1995 DKISEVQRETAE
+1995 
-2007 KFAGS
+2007 
-2012 PVSLPEFSYIKGSEE
+2012 
-2027 RIIDR
+2027 
-2032 SILQNRETA
+2032 
-2041 DTIHKK
+2041 
-2047 EENPTLKTDYF
+2047 DYF

-2080 IRTLQLIENEER
+2080 IKTLQLIDNEDR
-2092 PATPEEQETMSK
+2092 SATPEEQETLSK

-2112 EAFDENNSEWSKE
+2112 EAFDENNSAWSKE

-2166 GFEGGEILE
+2166 GFKGGEILE

-2185 TMPDNI
+2185 TMPDKI

-2198 GIEIDSISGRIAQ
+2198 GIEIDSISGRIAK
-2211 KLYPEANIAINGYEK
+2211 KLYPEADIAINGFEK

-2280 VTSTGTLDKEDT
+2280 VTSTGTLDKEDI

-2351 HTKENADGLKINSYF
+2351 HTKENTYGLKINSYF

-2390 FEGADLKAQL
+2390 LEGADLKEQL

-2423 AEDKYLTA
+2423 AEDNYLTA

-2504 TVKYDNFVKKY
+2504 TVKYDNFARKY

-2553 LEKMEDGQFIG
+2553 LEKMDDGQFVG

-2587 EALILSMSEKGR
+2587 EALILSMSEKGI

-2609 GFEKNKIIDDLHGD
+2609 GFEKNKIIDDLYGD
-2623 IFPVPELST
+2623 IYPVPELST
-2632 EGNTVYQTS
+2632 EDNKIYQTS

-2653 VQAEAKISENPEYE
+2653 AQAEAKISENPEYE

-2714 KEYDSGVAQENPN
+2714 KEYDSGIAQENPN

-2738 GSWKIENARLDNSVK
+2738 GSWKIENAKSDNSVK

-2761 DLNAY
+2761 DYNAY

-2780 TQVVRDDEGRQ
+2780 TQVIKDDEGRQ

-2802 AEDKVKQINA
+2802 AEDRVKQINA

-2918 IGADF
+2918 IGSDF

-2986 EVVSALSAAEETDS
+2986 DVVSALEAAQETDS

-3005 KQLEATRK
+3005 KQLEATKK

-3078 MKCQYLDEKTGS
+3078 MKCQYLDEKIDS

-3178 DQLNLDVPECEKH
+3178 DQLNLDVPKCEKH

-3218 EVSRTEDNM
+3218 EVSRSEDNM

-3369 DCPWRPADLTQR
+3369 DCPWRPTDLTQR

-3396 NYRYVT
+3396 NFRYVT

-3500 IIEGIAAD
+3500 IIEGITAD

-3523 KEIFEMKI
+3523 KEVFEMKV

-3550 TNAVIGNPKNPT
+3550 TKAVIGNPKNPT

-3582 YTGHIKGANRYPFDL
+3582 YTGHIKGTNRYPFDL

-3636 QKEVNQPFEHEAEL
+3636 QKEVNQPFEHEVEL
-3650 AKKKQELERLTDEIN
+3650 AEKKQELERLTDEIN
-3665 ADKVKGEIPPEQPE
+3665 ADKVKGEIPPKQP
-3679 STVPSNQNAMSV
+3679 SK
-3691 SEQQEQSEKPKNLN
+3691 EKIIDPYFL
-3705 IKWKQNDKELRIAYD
+3705 
-3720 SSADNKVT
+3720 
-3728 AYSDGKE
+3728 
-3735 VGHCSVD
+3735 
-3742 ELVVSKI
+3742 
-3749 SDNEQKNYPAEI
+3749 
-3761 TKCVKPLNLA
+3761 
-3771 FSSKMAMHIR
+3771 
-3781 TFAEKVKSADKET
+3781 KVKSDMLPVLEKSGLNFEHCERNGEIIIKFNRCNREKTKNLINAHSKQLK
-3794 PKRETSLFSRD
+3794 PKL
-3805 KIMGDEFKPTSAKT
+3805 
-3819 ADTPQQHEH
+3819 

>member
-1 MPNNKVSETQAQYI
+1 MPNNKVSETQAVYV
-15 NEMRQVQQS
+15 NEMKQVQQS

-31 LDFAAQAQISKVQDE
+31 LDFAAQAQISKVQNE

-60 NATDC
+60 NAADC
-65 RQFGEWKTQ
+65 RQFGEWKTP
-74 DGNHVNQG
+74 DGNHVNLHAK
-82 QRGIA
+82 GIP
-87 VLSRN
+87 VLSRDS
-92 RNGGQSVTYLFDT
+92 RGSQAVTYLFDT
-105 SQTAFPKE
+105 SQTALHKE
-113 PESIAIPEEQKESFK
+113 PERIVIPEKQSENFK
-128 SALDRMIDRI
+128 SALSDMIDRI
-138 SNNASF
+138 SDNASL
-144 SDEQKRLFR
+144 SAEQKKLFR

-176 GIESLSVREIAN
+176 GIENLSVKEIAN
-188 IGIALN
+188 IGVALN

-205 RNDFN
+205 RNDLN
-210 ERNERNNHIQPRND
+210 DYERADNSKSGED
-224 RTELQGRERRG
+224 RTELYGRERRG
-235 MDLDDRIS
+235 MDLGGGIS
-243 ESSEEIRLQRGQE
+243 PTRNEVRLRREPERMEQTQRGE
-256 RVVQAE
+256 SDLRTVDMGTPAE
-262 RGTGSVRADDLG
+262 A
-274 SRTEADGSN
+274 N
-283 GQVRQSAAEIHMEN
+283 GGNGHVRQHETEIHMEN
-297 SALDGS
+297 SMPDRS
-303 DNAGQGTGD
+303 DNAERGTG
-312 GHGEAEPPLRGD
+312 GRTGAAEPSLRGD
-324 ERESSESDR
+324 ERASSEPDR
-333 RDNGEEKAVG
+333 RNNGEEKAVG
-343 GVQGNDEIGQIHSD
+343 GVQGSDEIGQIHSD
-357 GAVTGEIQSGS
+357 GAVTGEVQSGS

-388 DMVSA
+388 ETVSA
-393 VSDLSANEEISEVD
+393 VSDLSDNKEISEVD

-420 ITADILKGND
+420 IAADILKGSD

-456 KKEYGIGGHS
+456 KREYGIGGHS
-466 GNEIIKFQSHDS
+466 GDEVIKLQSHDS
-478 TGIAYDFTDGTGIRL
+478 KGISYDFTDGTGIRL

-511 LTAEKIIPNNL
+511 LTAEKIMPNNL
-522 DEKSKEQSDTF
+522 DEQSKEQSDTF
-533 ENAKRSKNGDII
+533 ENAKRSKDGDII

-554 PDKTYTKI
+554 PEKTYTKI
-562 DKDIAADVAE
+562 DKGIAADVAE

-587 DTATITVSKPQK
+587 DTATITVSKPHK
-599 EALDSIIA
+599 ETLDKIIT
-607 DISAPDNGVN
+607 DISSPDNDVN

-622 FIEIASNVLSAD
+622 FIEIASNILSANE
-634 KTVSNAHR
+634 TVSNTHR

-656 IDRVFTEA
+656 IDRIFIEA

-673 SVSEMS
+673 SVPEMS
-679 QLWSEL
+679 QLWSEI

-693 HIQTVVA
+693 HIQAVVA

-711 RLTEYINNNT
+711 RLTEYINSNT
-721 EYLLRPSL
+721 EYLLRPKL

-861 KTESINENAV
+861 KSESINENAV

-957 TVADKEKTEIK
+957 NKQFKQ
-968 ENLSV
+968 
-973 ENNVSETHTP
+973 

-1041 NEKGFEIISKAKT
+1041 NEKGFEIISKAET

-1067 KKIPNEMRW
+1067 KKIPNKMRW
-1076 KENSLVEDNTALYWV
+1076 KENSIVEDNTALYWV
-1091 TQEIFTEA
+1091 TQEIFTET

-1110 TDIKKAYVIPRDL
+1110 TDIEKAYVIPRDL

-1135 TPFAVVTKDSI
+1135 APFAVVTKDSI

-1158 YHEDVSKQQEDI
+1158 YHEDVSKQQESI
-1170 NEIEKAEPEITLNV
+1170 IEKN
-1184 GDVIRLAP
+1184 
-1192 DKENPTE
+1192 
-1199 LPERYGVVESISE
+1199 
-1212 YRIEIGTYSLNDT
+1212 
-1225 AFCLKY
+1225 
-1231 GGISCDKKI
+1231 
-1240 FAKEHDFEYV
+1240 
-1250 GNIDELR
+1250 
-1257 KADYEQNREIYE
+1257 
-1269 ALRNHDIIRL
+1269 
-1279 TTAEEPSGDY
+1279 
-1289 IVENARK
+1289 
-1296 NKVNNLRIEFNEFD
+1296 
-1310 GEDFDRGFVLKGDT
+1310 
-1324 EKAKD
+1324 
-1329 LILVSY
+1329 
-1335 GEIPPENMYLS
+1335 
-1346 IKADKYTVASI
+1346 
-1357 ETAEPIAKKEFSEI
+1357 FSEI
-1371 TRDMY
+1371 TKDMY
-1376 QTENPDVLVIKGKGS
+1376 HTENPDVLVIKGKGS

-1399 NDELWERLAEKG
+1399 NEELWDRLAEKG
-1411 LVRNEDSVDR
+1411 LVKSEDSVDR

-1437 DKWGNMTNNIKIEDV
+1437 DKWGNMFNNIKIEDV
-1452 LTREELLT
+1452 LTHEELLT
-1460 AKSVADLVIKP
+1460 AKSVADFVIKP

-1478 EDNEKAE
+1478 ENNEKAE
-1485 LSNEIV
+1485 LSDEIV
-1491 WTPISETEDENGRA
+1491 WTPIPETEDEKGRA

-1541 EEYSNFPTRY
+1541 EEYSNFPTRF

-1560 IEEIEKSFVSE
+1560 IKDIEKSFLSE

-1580 FGEEF
+1580 FGEEH

-1596 ILKTANTERPLR
+1596 IIKTANTERPLR
-1608 AFREMG
+1608 EFREMG

-1629 SFTYSVEMNFDN
+1629 SFTYSVEMDLDN
-1641 DTASIYT
+1641 DTARIYT
-1648 VNDGKGGISEADRTD
+1648 VNNGNGGISEADRTD
-1663 SNVTFD
+1663 SNVTFN
-1669 TVKISDYSNTPEE
+1669 TVKISDYSNIPEE
-1682 NIAADNLPE
+1682 RIAADNLPE

-1703 FYELYSSNIP
+1703 FYELYSLNTP
-1713 INPPEKTPWGEV
+1713 INPPEKTPWGETQ
-1725 NSYRELN
+1725 SCHELN
-1732 KGIFKVNTPS
+1732 KGIFRVSTAS

-1763 IGFREKGFHC
+1763 IGFKEKGFHC

-1863 ESISDNTVTKPVE
+1863 ENISDNTVTKAVE
-1876 KSDFPIQ
+1876 KSDLSQTEKNAPVND
-1883 EQSSAEVTVEKPVTY
+1883 SSE
-1898 CYVLEHSQDNTTL
+1898 
-1911 STRYSED
+1911 
-1918 ISIDDVVSTY
+1918 
-1928 LPINFENSPNLQQVS
+1928 VS
-1943 VFEGENEVFVPYN
+1943 VEN
-1956 RNKREDLLSKSKSLD
+1956 
-1971 LDGTY
+1971 
-1976 YLFESGK
+1976 
-1983 LFDKAESISSAF
+1983 KAKEPA
-1995 DKISEVQRETAE
+1995 V
-2007 KFAGS
+2007 
-2012 PVSLPEFSYIKGSEE
+2012 
-2027 RIIDR
+2027 
-2032 SILQNRETA
+2032 
-2041 DTIHKK
+2041 KK
-2047 EENPTLKTDYF
+2047 EYF
-2058 RITDEHLGEGSKR
+2058 RISDEHLGEGSKR

-2080 IRTLQLIENEER
+2080 IRTLQLIENEDR
-2092 PATPEEQETMSK
+2092 PATPEEQETLSK

-2112 EAFDENNSEWSKE
+2112 EAFDENNSAWSKE

-2166 GFEGGEILE
+2166 GFESGEILE

-2185 TMPDNI
+2185 TMPDSI

-2198 GIEIDSISGRIAQ
+2198 GIEIDSISGHIAQ

-2298 AQKAELMGAVRLPN
+2298 AQKAKLMGAVRLPN

-2331 KREKPLNIGEM
+2331 KREKPLNIGDM

-2379 NGRFGSIICTP
+2379 NGRFGSIVCTP
-2390 FEGADLKAQL
+2390 FEGADLKEQL

-2406 IKGEYIPLEFQ
+2406 IQGEYTPLEFQ

-2504 TVKYDNFVKKY
+2504 TVKYDKFVKKY

-2553 LEKMEDGQFIG
+2553 LEKMEDGQFVG

-2587 EALILSMSEKGR
+2587 EALILSISEKGR

-2609 GFEKNKIIDDLHGD
+2609 GFEKNKIINDLQGD

-2632 EGNTVYQTS
+2632 EDNTVYQTS

-2653 VQAEAKISENPEYE
+2653 AQAEAKISENPEYE

-2694 IDTKIIQQFMYETF
+2694 IDPKIIQQFMYETF
-2708 ETPTRF
+2708 ETPQRF
-2714 KEYDSGVAQENPN
+2714 KEYDSSVAQENPS
-2727 AITVN
+2727 AITVS

-2780 TQVVRDDEGRQ
+2780 TEVVKDYDTGNK
-2791 KTIILEKETKA
+2791 KTVILEKETKA

-2820 DPERR
+2820 DTERR
-2825 NELVKTYNEKFNC
+2825 NELVKTYNEKFNG

-2986 EVVSALSAAEETDS
+2986 EVVSALEAAAETDS

-3005 KQLEATRK
+3005 KQLEATKK

-3121 ETGLDSFDA
+3121 ETGLDSFDS

-3178 DQLNLDVPECEKH
+3178 DQLNLDVPDCEKH

-3253 TKLNACVQNV
+3253 TKLNACIQNV

-3287 SKEDFKKNG
+3287 SKEDLKKNG
-3296 ERFDVYADIRSK
+3296 ERFDVYNDIRSK

-3396 NYRYVT
+3396 NFRYVT

-3488 KLLPDKIAKTEK
+3488 KLLPEKISETEK
-3500 IIEGIAAD
+3500 IIEGIAKD

-3523 KEIFEMKI
+3523 KEVFEMKV

-3550 TNAVIGNPKNPT
+3550 TKAVIGNPKNPT

-3567 KGFKIAVSYDSFAKS
+3567 KGFKVAVSYDSFAKS
-3582 YTGHIKGANRYPFDL
+3582 YTGHIKGVNRYPFDL

-3636 QKEVNQPFEHEAEL
+3636 QKEVDMPFEHEAEL
-3650 AKKKQELERLTDEIN
+3650 AEKKQELERLTDEIN

-3679 STVPSNQNAMSV
+3679 STVPNNQAETV
-3691 SEQQEQSEKPKNLN
+3691 PEQQEQSEKPKNLN
-3705 IKWKQNDKELRIAYD
+3705 IKWKQNDKELRITYD
-3720 SSADNKVT
+3720 STADNKVT

-3742 ELVVSKI
+3742 ELIVSKI
-3749 SDNEQKNYPAEI
+3749 SDTEQKNYPAEI

-3781 TFAEKVKSADKET
+3781 TFAEKVNTADKEIS
-3794 PKRETSLFSRD
+3794 KRETSLFSRD
-3805 KIMGDEFKPTSAKT
+3805 KIMSDDFKPTSEKT
-3819 ADTPQQHEH
+3819 SDKPPQQEH

>member
-1 MPNNKVSETQAQYI
+1 MLNSKVSEAQSIYV
-15 NEMRQVQQS
+15 NEIRQVQET
-24 AEKWKEF
+24 AEKWKSF
-31 LDFAAQAQISKVQDE
+31 L
-46 FEFSTKLIIHAHNP
+46 EFSVQARINENQNEYEFSSKLIIHAHNP

-65 RQFGEWKTQ
+65 RQFGEWKTS
-74 DGNHVNQG
+74 DGNHVKYG
-82 QRGIA
+82 EHGIP
-87 VLSRN
+87 VLFHDK
-92 RNGGQSVTYLFDT
+92 NGNQSVMYLFDT
-105 SQTAFPKE
+105 SQTALPKE
-113 PESIAIPEEQKESFK
+113 PERIVIPEEHKDNFK
-128 SALDRMIDRI
+128 SALNSIIDRL
-138 SNNASF
+138 SDNASF

-153 ETAEYKLCKQYGLTT
+153 ETAEYKLCKQYGIET
-168 NENPERFS
+168 NENSERFS
-176 GIESLSVREIAN
+176 GIEKMSVKDVAN

-200 SSIIE
+200 SKIV
-205 RNDFN
+205 D
-210 ERNERNNHIQPRND
+210 NERNNIYEQSNDNKSRKD
-224 RTELQGRERRG
+224 RTELYRREPRG
-235 MDLDDRIS
+235 MDLGTRVRNAHD
-243 ESSEEIRLQRGQE
+243 EVRLQRESEQME
-256 RVVQAE
+256 QTQ
-262 RGTGSVRADDLG
+262 RGTGSVRTNDLG
-274 SRTEADGSN
+274 SSAEADSSD
-283 GQVRQSAAEIHMEN
+283 GQVRKNETEIHMEN
-297 SALDGS
+297 SMSDRI
-303 DNAGQGTGD
+303 DNAEQETG
-312 GHGEAEPPLRGD
+312 GRTGETEPSLRGN
-324 ERESSESDR
+324 ERANSESDR
-333 RDNGEEKAVG
+333 RDSGEEKAVG
-343 GVQGNDEIGQIHSD
+343 GVQGDSEIGQIHSD
-357 GAVTGEIQSGS
+357 GAVAGEVQSRS
-368 GGRNT
+368 GGGNT
-373 SRDGLRNITNETAEP
+373 SSDGLRNIMNETAEP

-407 LQPEI
+407 LKPEI
-412 SVEAKKAA
+412 SVEA
-420 ITADILKGND
+420 
-430 VQGGK
+430 
-435 QRIEAFYSE
+435 
-444 QNPNRKD
+444 
-451 FADFI
+451 
-456 KKEYGIGGHS
+456 
-466 GNEIIKFQSHDS
+466 
-478 TGIAYDFTDGTGIRL
+478 
-493 SWSEAAD
+493 
-500 IISDLIDRNEY
+500 
-511 LTAEKIIPNNL
+511 
-522 DEKSKEQSDTF
+522 
-533 ENAKRSKNGDII
+533 
-545 LGNTTFRYI
+545 
-554 PDKTYTKI
+554 
-562 DKDIAADVAE
+562 
-572 QLEKQGIKFSGVIKG
+572 KQGIKFSGVIKG
-587 DTATITVSKPQK
+587 DTATITVSNPQK

-607 DISAPDNGVN
+607 DISSLDNDVN

-622 FIEIASNVLSAD
+622 SIEIASDILSAD
-634 KTVSNAHR
+634 ETVYNAHR
-642 YSDEQNYRLEINNG
+642 YSDEKKYPY
-656 IDRVFTEA
+656 V
-664 ITNNRDIGY
+664 
-673 SVSEMS
+673 
-679 QLWSEL
+679 
-685 QNDSSVKE
+685 SVKAGWNYDKYIAPE
-693 HIQTVVA
+693 LETRDYTVPEFNNALKKLSERWNGDEYETKSAFV
-700 ENVDITLTANE
+700 TLTIHLSETESFEKRLNAEYQFE
-711 RLTEYINNNT
+711 RLSQRLNY
-721 EYLLRPSL
+721 
-729 AFDEKVAITDEFFNF
+729 DTD
-744 EKAWHNVDK
+744 W
-753 GIPELAERYRNGDD
+753 
-767 IRADLAKHLL
+767 
-777 HGSGSAIEN
+777 
-786 VDGIG
+786 
-791 NYVTFDFKTDEAN
+791 
-804 VTISSGNVSKAIA
+804 
-817 LEEVGEYYLR
+817 
-827 YLKDTFR
+827 
-834 EIQLERVSYYPELK
+834 
-848 DEVDELLTRLDSN
+848 LDSE
-861 KTESINENAV
+861 TELRKAV
-871 KYAFGKITEEHKYD
+871 EE
-885 FTNPT
+885 
-890 FMYLGHLQ
+890 
-898 NFMIDNNIDDI
+898 
-909 VVGATSETIQKH
+909 A
-921 YGNAPL
+921 
-927 TNEYF
+927 
-932 SPDYTFSKDLPEE
+932 
-945 YNKYFQEYISME
+945 
-957 TVADKEKTEIK
+957 EK
-968 ENLSV
+968 N
-973 ENNVSETHTP
+973 
-983 TVDDL
+983 
-988 AVGDIILY
+988 
-996 EGKRRE
+996 
-1002 VEQIDENRISL
+1002 
-1013 KDLDA
+1013 
-1018 PDFGGIL
+1018 
-1025 LGTSDVY
+1025 
-1032 AYNGWQQDM
+1032 
-1041 NEKGFEIISKAKT
+1041 
-1054 SEKSIS
+1054 EKSIS

-1067 KKIPNEMRW
+1067 KKIPDGMRW
-1076 KENSLVEDNTALYWV
+1076 KEKSIVEDNRALHWV

-1099 DLDKFQAALRD
+1099 DLDKFQAALKD
-1110 TDIKKAYVIPRDL
+1110 TDIEKAYVIPRDL

-1135 TPFAVVTKDSI
+1135 VPFVIVTKDSI
-1146 SCKDYVD
+1146 SCKDYID
-1153 RIKSV
+1153 KIKSV
-1158 YHEDVSKQQEDI
+1158 YDYDVSKQQE
-1170 NEIEKAEPEITLNV
+1170 EKEPEH
-1184 GDVIRLAP
+1184 
-1192 DKENPTE
+1192 K
-1199 LPERYGVVESISE
+1199 
-1212 YRIEIGTYSLNDT
+1212 
-1225 AFCLKY
+1225 
-1231 GGISCDKKI
+1231 
-1240 FAKEHDFEYV
+1240 
-1250 GNIDELR
+1250 
-1257 KADYEQNREIYE
+1257 
-1269 ALRNHDIIRL
+1269 
-1279 TTAEEPSGDY
+1279 
-1289 IVENARK
+1289 
-1296 NKVNNLRIEFNEFD
+1296 
-1310 GEDFDRGFVLKGDT
+1310 
-1324 EKAKD
+1324 
-1329 LILVSY
+1329 
-1335 GEIPPENMYLS
+1335 
-1346 IKADKYTVASI
+1346 
-1357 ETAEPIAKKEFSEI
+1357 
-1371 TRDMY
+1371 
-1376 QTENPDVLVIKGKGS
+1376 
-1391 LAKIDISV
+1391 
-1399 NDELWERLAEKG
+1399 
-1411 LVRNEDSVDR
+1411 
-1421 LIFNTDGN
+1421 
-1429 NWNRLVIP
+1429 
-1437 DKWGNMTNNIKIEDV
+1437 
-1452 LTREELLT
+1452 
-1460 AKSVADLVIKP
+1460 
-1471 ENSIEAV
+1471 
-1478 EDNEKAE
+1478 
-1485 LSNEIV
+1485 
-1491 WTPISETEDENGRA
+1491 
-1505 TSYSTKYNDK
+1505 
-1515 FYWIS
+1515 
-1520 ENADGK
+1520 
-1526 YDIEADFGHSILSVG
+1526 
-1541 EEYSNFPTRY
+1541 
-1551 LAEEAFEDY
+1551 
-1560 IEEIEKSFVSE
+1560 
-1571 KQALVSFEI
+1571 KQALISVEI
-1580 FGEEF
+1580 MGDEH
-1585 YFKINEKSVDD
+1585 YFKINESSVDD
-1596 ILKTANTERPLR
+1596 ILKTANTEKPLLE
-1608 AFREMG
+1608 FMEMG
-1614 ERISEEEYAEIQQSD
+1614 EKISEEEYSEIQQSD
-1629 SFTYSVEMNFDN
+1629 SFTYSVEMNLDR
-1641 DTASIYT
+1641 DTANVYM

-1663 SNVTFD
+1663 SNVPFD
-1669 TVKISDYSNTPEE
+1669 TVKISDYSSQAITSNPQEIPNETTRQNISEE
-1682 NIAADNLPE
+1682 HHVTDNLPE
-1691 TKFTA
+1691 TRFTA

-1703 FYELYSSNIP
+1703 YYAFYPKNR
-1713 INPPEKTPWGEV
+1713 PETFSEESPWGKV
-1725 NSYRELN
+1725 DSCHELN
-1732 KGIFKVNTPS
+1732 KGIFRVSTPS

-1747 IRSDI
+1747 IRSSI

-1763 IGFREKGFHC
+1763 VGFKEKGFHC
-1773 YEEDCDACVPEREL
+1773 FEEDCDACVAEREL

-1802 AEKYNESINEELQ
+1802 AKKYNESINEELQ

-1824 REQAIFNARPEEEQA
+1824 REQAIFNARPIEEQA

-1848 GDIPDLEDFPDFTEE
+1848 GDMPDIEDFPDF
-1863 ESISDNTVTKPVE
+1863 SDNTVNEPVE
-1876 KSDFPIQ
+1876 KSD
-1883 EQSSAEVTVEKPVTY
+1883 
-1898 CYVLEHSQDNTTL
+1898 LSQNKKNDSVNDL
-1911 STRYSED
+1911 SE
-1918 ISIDDVVSTY
+1918 VSTEKQEEQ
-1928 LPINFENSPNLQQVS
+1928 P
-1943 VFEGENEVFVPYN
+1943 
-1956 RNKREDLLSKSKSLD
+1956 
-1971 LDGTY
+1971 T
-1976 YLFESGK
+1976 
-1983 LFDKAESISSAF
+1983 
-1995 DKISEVQRETAE
+1995 VQ
-2007 KFAGS
+2007 
-2012 PVSLPEFSYIKGSEE
+2012 SEE
-2027 RIIDR
+2027 
-2032 SILQNRETA
+2032 
-2041 DTIHKK
+2041 
-2047 EENPTLKTDYF
+2047 LKNKSDYF
-2058 RITDEHLGEGSKR
+2058 RITDKHLGEGSKR

-2080 IRTLQLIENEER
+2080 IKTLQLIDNEDR
-2092 PATPEEQETMSK
+2092 PATPEEQETLSK

-2112 EAFDENNSEWSKE
+2112 EAFDENNSAWSKE

-2136 EYEAARSTVN
+2136 EYEAARATVN

-2166 GFEGGEILE
+2166 GFKGGEILE

-2185 TMPDNI
+2185 TMPDSI

-2198 GIEIDSISGRIAQ
+2198 GIEIDNISGRIAQ

-2262 YFFAKSLDSVR
+2262 YFFAKSLDSIR
-2273 SGGVVAF
+2273 SGGVVVF
-2280 VTSTGTLDKEDT
+2280 VTSTGTLDKEDI

-2331 KREKPLNIGEM
+2331 KREKPLNIGDM

-2351 HTKENADGLKINSYF
+2351 HTKENTDGLKINSYF

-2379 NGRFGSIICTP
+2379 NGRFGSIVCTP
-2390 FEGADLKAQL
+2390 LDGADLKEQL

-2406 IKGEYIPLEFQ
+2406 INGEYIPLEFQ

-2423 AEDKYLTA
+2423 AEDNYLTA
-2431 TPDIE
+2431 TPNIE

-2504 TVKYDNFVKKY
+2504 TVKYDNFARKY

-2553 LEKMEDGQFIG
+2553 LEKMEDGQFVG

-2587 EALILSMSEKGR
+2587 EALILSISEKGK

-2632 EGNTVYQTS
+2632 EDNTVYQTS

-2653 VQAEAKISENPEYE
+2653 AQAEAKISENPEYE

-2714 KEYDSGVAQENPN
+2714 KEYDSSVAQENPN

-2761 DLNAY
+2761 DYNAY

-2780 TQVVRDDEGRQ
+2780 TQVIKDDEGRQ

-2802 AEDKVKQINA
+2802 AEDRVKQINA

-2825 NELVKTYNEKFNC
+2825 NELVKTYNEKFNG

-2918 IGADF
+2918 IGSDF

-2986 EVVSALSAAEETDS
+2986 DVVSALEAAQETDS

-3005 KQLEATRK
+3005 KQLEATKK

-3078 MKCQYLDEKTGS
+3078 MKCQYLDEKTDS

-3130 WAGNFTRKST
+3130 WAGNFTKKST

-3205 ESLAERAERISKG
+3205 ESLAERADRISKG

-3319 AFIHDAAS
+3319 AFIHDAES

-3396 NYRYVT
+3396 NFRYVT

-3445 QVKMAAVGDD
+3445 QVKIAAVGDD

-3523 KEIFEMKI
+3523 KEVFEMKV

-3550 TNAVIGNPKNPT
+3550 TKAVIGNPKNPT

-3582 YTGHIKGANRYPFDL
+3582 YTGHIKGTNRYPFDL

-3636 QKEVNQPFEHEAEL
+3636 QKEVNQPFEHEVEL
-3650 AKKKQELERLTDEIN
+3650 AEKKQELERLTDEIN
-3665 ADKVKGEIPPEQPE
+3665 ADKVKGEIPPKQP
-3679 STVPSNQNAMSV
+3679 SK
-3691 SEQQEQSEKPKNLN
+3691 EKIIDPYFL
-3705 IKWKQNDKELRIAYD
+3705 
-3720 SSADNKVT
+3720 
-3728 AYSDGKE
+3728 
-3735 VGHCSVD
+3735 
-3742 ELVVSKI
+3742 
-3749 SDNEQKNYPAEI
+3749 
-3761 TKCVKPLNLA
+3761 
-3771 FSSKMAMHIR
+3771 
-3781 TFAEKVKSADKET
+3781 KVKSDMLPVLEKSGLNFEHCERNGEIIIKFNRCNREKTKNLINAHSKQLK
-3794 PKRETSLFSRD
+3794 PKL
-3805 KIMGDEFKPTSAKT
+3805 
-3819 ADTPQQHEH
+3819 